1 MYNMI
6 LLPERKQPTKE
17 ILESILEPVV
27 GRDNF
32 EVDANEGGAVITL
45 LGKVFSLI
53 YMDEPTPLAEGQPE
67 LSHQA
72 HLIISNLNKPQ
83 SVREGIN
90 QQIALE
96 RFLLLI
102 CHEFAGEWVYWSVSD
117 KATNVEQLHSIVDQ
131 ASKFYQE
138 GPEAPSDLLPVN
150 MWVSLESVPE
160 GSVIQGFA
168 DLGEMDV
175 LIKHGTENIE
185 TMKVVAAYITQ
196 HIFDYGRFF
205 SPDETLSLPD
215 GQPMS
220 LKVIDNRLVLEL

>member
-1 MYNMI
+1 MG
-6 LLPERKQPTKE
+6 LLE
-17 ILESILEPVV
+17 
-27 GRDNF
+27 
-32 EVDANEGGAVITL
+32 
-45 LGKVFSLI
+45 
-53 YMDEPTPLAEGQPE
+53 
-67 LSHQA
+67 
-72 HLIISNLNKPQ
+72 
-83 SVREGIN
+83 
-90 QQIALE
+90 
-96 RFLLLI
+96 
-102 CHEFAGEWVYWSVSD
+102 VSD

-138 GPEAPSDLLPVN
+138 GPKAPSDLLPVN

-220 LKVIDNRLVLEL
+220 LQVIDNRLVLEL